1 MNSEEIREE
10 KTIPNIPKPPILLI
24 NLLPIKKK
32 MKTLNLIEVS
42 LLKDSVFSNL
52 QSEITLDLKEI
63 DKFFTYK
70 TEKTLNRKRSQ
81 EILFPV
87 EHLKM
92 IKVSSALRKL
102 KSIFH
107 MDQKKL
113 LEFIE
118 AVYNKENGEEL
129 FLENLLNQE
138 CLSYICGMLPNIEE
152 VNVF

>member
-1 MNSEEIREE
+1 MSEEIREE

-32 MKTLNLIEVS
+32 MKTLNLTEVS
-42 LLKDSVFSNL
+42 KLKDSVFSNL

-81 EILFPV
+81 EIVFPV

-92 IKVSSALRKL
+92 IKVYSALRKL
-102 KSIFH
+102 KLIFH
-107 MDQKKL
+107 MDQKRL
-113 LEFIE
+113 IELIE
-118 AVYNKENGEEL
+118 AVYIKEKGEES

-138 CLSYICGMLPNIEE
+138 FLSYICGTLPNAEE
-152 VNVF
+152 VNIS

>member
-1 MNSEEIREE
+1 MSEEIRDE

-32 MKTLNLIEVS
+32 MKTLNLTEVS
-42 LLKDSVFSNL
+42 KLKDSVFSNL

-81 EILFPV
+81 EIVFPV

-92 IKVSSALRKL
+92 IKVYSALRKL
-102 KSIFH
+102 KLIFH
-107 MDQKKL
+107 MDQKRL
-113 LEFIE
+113 IELIE
-118 AVYNKENGEEL
+118 AVYIKEKGEES

-138 CLSYICGMLPNIEE
+138 FLSYICGTLPNAEE
-152 VNVF
+152 VNIS